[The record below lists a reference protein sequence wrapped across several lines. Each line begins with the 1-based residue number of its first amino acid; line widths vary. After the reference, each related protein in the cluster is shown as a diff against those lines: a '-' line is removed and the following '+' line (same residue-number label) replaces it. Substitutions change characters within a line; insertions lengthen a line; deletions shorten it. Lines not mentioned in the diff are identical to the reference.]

1 MMRLSYKRRWR
12 KSEMARTLVLYC
24 VRAITLIAVWAV
36 ALKTYA
42 VIRYGETIGTDL
54 SDVLVFA
61 GAAFGGE
68 LLLLAFKR
76 VFAKKNEDVE
86 QKGCN
91 MITLYRPAGYDNP
104 RAPEFTG
111 RSIDTKPTNV
121 ENGASYIELDTG
133 RVYRYDKENNLWIE
147 GKEQRQ

>member
-1 MMRLSYKRRWR
+1 MRLSYKRRWS
-12 KSEMARTLVLYC
+12 KGQMARTLVIYC

-42 VIRYGETIGTDL
+42 VIKWGETSGSDL

-76 VFAKKNEDVE
+76 VFAKKNE
-86 QKGCN
+86 
-91 MITLYRPAGYDNP
+91 NP
-104 RAPEFTG
+104 DEY
-111 RSIDTKPTNV
+111 N
-121 ENGASYIELDTG
+121 
-133 RVYRYDKENNLWIE
+133 
-147 GKEQRQ
+147 